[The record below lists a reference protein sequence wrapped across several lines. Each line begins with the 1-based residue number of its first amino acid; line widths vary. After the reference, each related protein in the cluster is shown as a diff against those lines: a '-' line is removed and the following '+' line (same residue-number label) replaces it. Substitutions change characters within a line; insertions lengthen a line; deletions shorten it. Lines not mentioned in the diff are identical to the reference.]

1 MKTYLI
7 LGAIAVLGSAGW
19 LMKEPSE
26 CSQWK
31 FETQYVT
38 QSGDGKMITKRE
50 GKWVCRAGPLSEVK
64 ATNGD

>member
-1 MKTYLI
+1 MKTHLI

-31 FETQYVT
+31 FETRYVS
-38 QSGDGKMITKRE
+38 QVDGDKTVTKRE
-50 GKWVCRAGPLSEVK
+50 GKWVCHSGPLVNAK
-64 ATNGD
+64 AAVGA